1 MVFLACLGLAC
12 GLGALHFFR
21 DAGGTSLS
29 LSILTPHGDNIRQE
43 VGAAFQAWYQT
54 HYGEKPELNWIDQG
68 GTSEDLRYVQ
78 ARFAKTP
85 ASIGIDLFFGGGTPP
100 FRTLARE
107 GLLQP
112 GVVSGEILSEVPAM
126 VGGTRVHS
134 DSEGWY
140 GVALASFGIL
150 YNLPLLREK
159 GLPLP
164 DSWADLA
171 EPEALGWV
179 ASVDPRGSGSAHVI
193 YEIILQ
199 KYGWEQ
205 GWSLLT
211 RIAANSGHFTKGASG
226 VLPLVSTG
234 EAVYT
239 IAIDQYAWSLIEKL
253 GGARVGF
260 ALPLGETVTTPDPV
274 AMLKGAPHPETA
286 ARFIEFLLSES
297 CQLLWSLKAGVPNGP
312 ALQSLNRM
320 SVMPKVAAKLD
331 TTTSFVRGNPFQE
344 AARMEWA
351 YSDSLTESR
360 WALINDALGLWMVD
374 NHEDARREWDA
385 LNLRIS
391 KDADRAAW
399 DSALAASRYFRPPA
413 VWDSMRI
420 YQAKWKDES
429 FRNGTMARW
438 ARELAR

>member
-1 MVFLACLGLAC
+1 MVSLACLGLVC
-12 GLGALHFFR
+12 GLGALHFFQK
-21 DAGGTSLS
+21 AGGTSLS

-43 VGAAFQAWYQT
+43 IGAAFQAWYQT

-85 ASIGIDLFFGGGTPP
+85 ASIDIDLFFGGGTPP

-112 GVVSGEILSEVPAM
+112 RVVSGKILSEVPAM

-171 EPEALGWV
+171 EPEARGWV

-253 GGARVGF
+253 GDARVGF
-260 ALPLGETVTTPDPV
+260 ALPLDETVTTPDPV
-274 AMLKGAPHPETA
+274 AMLKGAPHRETA

-331 TTTSFVRGNPFQE
+331 TTTSFVRGNPFLE
-344 AARMEWA
+344 AAHMEWA

-391 KDADRAAW
+391 KDKDRAAW

-438 ARELAR
+438 ARELDR